1 MRHIYSNQRN
11 EMHEPDHFTTFKYD
25 SIHIDDD
32 KKLRRY
38 ISKKPLCIQKVSD
51 NNLRNQVHGTDN
63 SYDRYIYQ
71 GTKLEEYNLNL

>member
-1 MRHIYSNQRN
+1 MRHIYNNQRN
-11 EMHEPDHFTTFKYD
+11 RMHEPDYFTTFKHD
-25 SIHIDDD
+25 SIHVDDD

-38 ISKKPLCIQKVSD
+38 IPKKPLCIQKSYN
-51 NNLRNQVHGTDN
+51 NNLRNQIGTDN